1 MLLCCQRMLLM
12 WHSTALQGK
21 REVPVLKFCNQSI
34 TARQQSA
41 THHRKLMYPLGPWGF
56 AQVLN
61 QTLSNT
67 MWMWNKAILIMSWLL
82 GTKKGPTCI
91 TLYLPWRSLWSLY
104 LKFLQFSVTF
114 CMKHLIILHC
124 WRLEY
129 LYFLFYSSLKGWKNF
144 RRTDKRWVFWV

>member
-82 GTKKGPTCI
+82 GTKKGPI
-91 TLYLPWRSLWSLY
+91 TKYLPCRSLWSLY

-114 CMKHLIILHC
+114 WIWLFFPAVILTLHIGQGRQLTSC
-124 WRLEY
+124 Y
-129 LYFLFYSSLKGWKNF
+129 KSQSQPFPQFSQAQNI
-144 RRTDKRWVFWV
+144 